1 MSLVDKYL
9 DYVSTQKR
17 YSPRTVAIYSD
28 SLGCFF
34 GFAAP
39 DAPLRV
45 EQLSDADIVGMLH
58 RNVLRAYQ
66 LFLLDRKGQNPR
78 TVNLHLSVLSSFC
91 RYLVKQG
98 VIKSNPVSSITRPKQ
113 SKRLPAFFRQ
123 EAMEKYLRQDNA
135 LTRRDFDLDLKTEA
149 EKKDT
154 YRLCLDRIIVSILY
168 STGIRRSELIGLRNG
183 DIDLNCG
190 KMRVRGKGDK
200 MREIPL
206 TPCVIDEISL
216 YLQSLRRLVGR
227 PCSDGGDPLLV
238 TWSGRAL
245 YPVLVDKAVKSEL
258 GPMGNDFAGRKSPH
272 VLRHS
277 LATALMEDGADID
290 SIKEVLGH
298 ANLAATQIYT
308 HSNAQALKKIYNL
321 AHPRAM
327 ATDDGKNDK

>member
-9 DYVSTQKR
+9 IYISTQKR
-17 YSPRTVAIYSD
+17 YSQRTRTIYSD
-28 SLGCFF
+28 SLECFF
-34 GFAAP
+34 EFAGG
-39 DAPLRV
+39 DATLDV
-45 EQLSDADIVGMLH
+45 SDLSDDEIVGMLH

-66 LFLLDRKGQNPR
+66 LFLLDQKAESPR

-91 RYLVKQG
+91 RFLVKQG
-98 VIKSNPVSSITRPKQ
+98 TIKSNPVSTVTRPKQ
-113 SKRLPAFFRQ
+113 SKRLPVFFRQ

-135 LTRRDFDLDLKTEA
+135 LIRRDFDLDMKTEA

-154 YRLCLDRIIVSILY
+154 YRLCLDRVIVSILY
-168 STGIRRSELIGLRNG
+168 STGIRRSELIGLRVC
-183 DIDLNCG
+183 DVDLAGG

-216 YLQSLRRLVGR
+216 YLQSLRRLAGR
-227 PCSDGGDPLLV
+227 HCCDGGDPLLV
-238 TWSGRAL
+238 TWSGGPL
-245 YPVLVDKAVKSEL
+245 YPVLVDRAVKSEL

-308 HSNAQALKKIYNL
+308 HSNAQALKKIYNQ

-327 ATDDGKNDK
+327 AKDDGKNSK